1 MTVGGTS
8 FDYTGAIV
16 DYTIL
21 TSGLYDIV
29 AAGAQGGAAFGDPGG
44 YGAEVGGDI
53 GLSAGLVLGIL
64 VGGAGG
70 QIGGDGI
77 IGGGGGGGSFVW
89 IVSEQSVVPES
100 STWAMTLL
108 GFTGLGWTAHRRSKL
123 AGLVLGVALGVATP
137 DFAIGLKFFSDAF
150 LKLITMIVAPIVF
163 CVVVH
168 GIAGAGDLRRVG
180 RVGIK
185 ALLYFEVMTT
195 VALAV
200 GLILA
205 YLIRPGEGMNID
217 VSKLDAHALSTY
229 ADNAHKLHGG
239 GIGGF
244 ILNII
249 PTTVFD
255 ALARNDVLQ
264 VLFFAIVF
272 GVSLALVGEPAKP
285 VADLIEMVSKV
296 LFRAM
301 GLIVRLAPLGVL
313 GAVAYTVG
321 EYGVGSLEQLASLV
335 VVFWLAVALFVL
347 VVLGAV
353 MRVFTGLSI
362 LRFLSYFREELTI
375 VLATASSDAVLPQIM
390 RKLERMGVDPSVVGL
405 VVPTGYSFNLD
416 AFSIYL
422 TLAAVFIA
430 QATNTPLS
438 FSDLLLILA
447 ISLVTSK
454 GAHGVPGSAI
464 VILAATLNAVP
475 AIPAIGLVLVLSI
488 DWFIGMA
495 RALGNLIGNCV
506 ATVVVAAWERDLDVA
521 LAREVLSGQVA
532 VDLTE
537 DTETAVAP
545 AA

>member
-1 MTVGGTS
+1 MQTS
-8 FDYTGAIV
+8 PPPAPRK
-16 DYTIL
+16 L
-21 TSGLYDIV
+21 LYKSLFV
-29 AAGAQGGAAFGDPGG
+29 Q
-44 YGAEVGGDI
+44 VV
-53 GLSAGLVLGIL
+53 AGLL
-64 VGGAGG
+64 
-70 QIGGDGI
+70 
-77 IGGGGGGGSFVW
+77 
-89 IVSEQSVVPES
+89 
-100 STWAMTLL
+100 
-108 GFTGLGWTAHRRSKL
+108 
-123 AGLVLGVALGVATP
+123 LGVALGMAAP
-137 DFAIGLKFFSDAF
+137 GFAVQLKFFSDAF
-150 LKLITMIVAPIVF
+150 LKLISMIVAPIVF

-168 GIAGAGDLRRVG
+168 GIAGAGDLGKVG
-180 RVGIK
+180 RVGVK

-200 GLILA
+200 GLALA
-205 YLIRPGEGMNID
+205 YLLRPGQGMNID
-217 VSKLDAHALSTY
+217 VARLDAHALGAH

-239 GIGGF
+239 GVGGF

-249 PTTVFD
+249 PATLFD

-285 VADLIEMVSKV
+285 VANLIEMVSTV

-321 EYGVGSLEQLASLV
+321 EYGVGSLERLASLV
-335 VVFWLAVALFVL
+335 VVFWIAVALFVL

-353 MRVFTGLSI
+353 LRAFTGLSI
-362 LRFLSYFREELTI
+362 LRFLNYFREELTI

-390 RKLERMGVDPSVVGL
+390 RKLERMGVEPSVVGL

-422 TLAAVFIA
+422 TLATVFIA

-438 FSDLLLILA
+438 FGELMLVLG
-447 ISLVTSK
+447 ISLITSK

-464 VILAATLNAVP
+464 VILAATLSAVP

-506 ATVVVAAWERDLDVA
+506 ATVVIAAWENDLDVE
-521 LAREVLSGQVA
+521 LARSVLAGTIA
-532 VDLTE
+532 VDLET
-537 DTETAVAP
+537 DTETLIAP